1 MPITDARAVVVAV
14 DRGGVVVEL
23 RWRLGGE
30 ANVRYQ
36 ALKMR
41 DGRIVDMQDY
51 LDATAARRAVR

>member
-1 MPITDARAVVVAV
+1 VVAV